1 MLDTSV
7 WVAVFL
13 DELDPEELRET
24 QGALPTFSSPI
35 VLAELESLSW
45 RERVAPGAPVDA
57 VVESAVV
64 EDLAIEDAM
73 EGGRLHGKL
82 RAEGHPK
89 VGLGDCLIYAT
100 AQRLDALL
108 ITLDADLAGQRGVV
122 VLGQKRRRRALAHK
136 R

>member
-7 WVAVFL
+7 WVGIFL
-13 DELDPEELRET
+13 GDLDPEELRRA
-24 QGALPTFSSPI
+24 QGDLTTLTSPI

-45 RERVAPGAPVDA
+45 RERLAPGAPADVVGENAVLEDVTTQDA
-57 VVESAVV
+57 
-64 EDLAIEDAM
+64 I

-100 AQRLDALL
+100 ARRVGALL
-108 ITLDADLAGQRGVV
+108 ITMDGDLAGQRGVV
-122 VLGQKRRRRALAHK
+122 ALGQKRLAHK

>member
-1 MLDTSV
+1 MGSRLTHTGAMLDTSV
-7 WVAVFL
+7 WVGIFHGDL
-13 DELDPEELRET
+13 DAADLRRA
-24 QGALPTFSSPI
+24 QGSLPTLTSPI

-45 RERVAPGAPVDA
+45 RERVAPDAPADA

-64 EDLAIEDAM
+64 EGLAPEDAL

-100 AQRLDALL
+100 AQP
-108 ITLDADLAGQRGVV
+108 G
-122 VLGQKRRRRALAHK
+122 RAPHHAQC
-136 R
+136 